1 MRPAS
6 DRREDGVLRTRELSR
21 SAAAAQALLR
31 RWLPSPA
38 LRLSLWLHAAAA
50 TVAVGAGLHAATS
63 GELTPATTTILALAA
78 AAVVLDHL
86 MLILAGLCPRCSLL
100 GPNIT
105 RLPETARRRGLVA
118 ITLDDGPEPQ
128 VTPLVLDM
136 LREAGA
142 TASFFLIG
150 RKAEQH
156 PDLVA
161 RMIAEGHSV
170 ENHSWAHSHS
180 FAFSGPGRFR
190 AEIGRA
196 QESLARL
203 AGEAPRFFRA
213 PAGMRNPLLE
223 PVLASLGLPLTSW
236 TRRGF
241 DAVRPDPAEVSKRL
255 LGHDGERLA
264 AGDIL
269 LLHDGHAAVAP
280 DGRPVVLSVLPQV
293 LAACRRRGLKPASLK
308 EAFAPA
314 GSAGA
319 PPINPPRPTS
329 VP

>member
-1 MRPAS
+1 MRFS
-6 DRREDGVLRTRELSR
+6 FWLHV
-21 SAAAAQALLR
+21 AAAGIAL
-31 RWLPSPA
+31 A
-38 LRLSLWLHAAAA
+38 VVVHAAVSGKLAPAA
-50 TVAVGAGLHAATS
+50 TTLLVIV
-63 GELTPATTTILALAA
+63 AA
-78 AAVVLDHL
+78 ALVVDHVVLT
-86 MLILAGLCPRCSLL
+86 LAGLCPRCNLL
-100 GPNIT
+100 APNIT
-105 RLPETARRRGLVA
+105 RLPEAARLRGQVA
-118 ITLDDGPEPQ
+118 ITLDDGPDPT

-156 PDLVA
+156 PGLVA
-161 RMIAEGHSV
+161 RMVAEGHSV
-170 ENHSWAHSHS
+170 ENHSWAHSHG

-203 AGEAPRFFRA
+203 AGTAPRFFRA

-241 DAVRPDPAEVSKRL
+241 DTVNGDPAKVSRKL
-255 LGHDGERLA
+255 LGTDGERLA

-269 LLHDGHAAVAP
+269 LLHDGHAAATP
-280 DGRPVVLSVLPQV
+280 DGSPVILAVLPQV
-293 LAACRRRGLKPASLK
+293 LAACKRRGLKPVSL
-308 EAFAPA
+308 AQAI
-314 GSAGA
+314 
-319 PPINPPRPTS
+319 PPSSCHP
-329 VP
+329 

>member
-1 MRPAS
+1 VRPAS
-6 DRREDGVLRTRELSR
+6 DRREDGVLRSKAMPR
-21 SAAAAQALLR
+21 SGARAPSALQ
-31 RWLPSPA
+31 RWLPSRA

-50 TVAVGAGLHAATS
+50 TVAAGIGLHAAMS
-63 GELTPATTTILALAA
+63 GGLTPATATILAVAA

-86 MLILAGLCPRCSLL
+86 ALTLAGLCPRCSLL

-105 RLPETARRRGLVA
+105 RLPEAARRRGLVA
-118 ITLDDGPEPQ
+118 ITLDDGPDPQ

-156 PDLVA
+156 PELVA

-170 ENHSWAHSHS
+170 ENHSWAHSHR

-196 QESLARL
+196 QQSLARL
-203 AGEAPRFFRA
+203 AGEPPRFFRA

-223 PVLASLGLPLTSW
+223 PVLSSLGLPLTSW

-241 DAVRPDPAEVSKRL
+241 DTVKRDPAEVSKRL
-255 LGHDGERLA
+255 LGHDGQRLA

-293 LAACRRRGLKPASLK
+293 LAACSRLGLKPVSLK
-308 EAFAPA
+308 EAM
-314 GSAGA
+314 A
-319 PPINPPRPTS
+319 PPGNDGPRPINSPRPTCVS
-329 VP
+329 